1 MKGRALAEFCLVL
14 AAATLA
20 GAGCASIS
28 ARTGKYEPY
37 VYPTV
42 YPGPKTII
50 YGMQHKQGVAHNI
63 LVWPCGI
70 IDFPLSAALD
80 TVLLPFDW
88 PYSASQRSA
97 TEEGEPR

>member
-1 MKGRALAEFCLVL
+1 MKGRAHAELCLVF

-28 ARTGKYEPY
+28 ARTSESEPHL
-37 VYPTV
+37 YPTV

-63 LVWPCGI
+63 LVWPFGI

-80 TVLLPFDW
+80 TLLLPFDW
-88 PYSASQRSA
+88 PYSASQRRA
-97 TEEGEPR
+97 AEKVEPK